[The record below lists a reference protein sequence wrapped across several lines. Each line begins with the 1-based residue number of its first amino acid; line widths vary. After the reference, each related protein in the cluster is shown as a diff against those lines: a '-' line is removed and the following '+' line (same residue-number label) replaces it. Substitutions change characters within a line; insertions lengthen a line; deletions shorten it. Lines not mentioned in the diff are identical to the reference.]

1 MSKAWLRRTVTI
13 TVLGLIDILVTL
25 LVPVWVVLFS
35 AYDLARG
42 KRRMPTVRLMSFG
55 LLWAWIETAGVFLM
69 FVLWAT
75 GQSRNHGAHYRIQRW
90 WCGRIIAALRLT
102 VGLRVTIIGTEHVDR
117 GPYVVF
123 CRHASLA
130 DSIISCFIVNNTLGL
145 EPRYVL
151 KSDLEMV
158 PCLDLLGHRTPN
170 CFVRRGS
177 SNVAGELAALM
188 QMMDG
193 LAEGQAAVIFPEGSR
208 ANPEKR
214 ERELARLAERHPDR
228 HARLGRL
235 QRLIPPKPAG
245 AKAMLDA
252 APRADVITVWH
263 EGLDGLD
270 TFPGMLAAL
279 AERKVGAH
287 VVVTVHPRA
296 EVDAAG
302 DFTEWI
308 DSRWVEM
315 DDAVARFT
323 QAAGV

>member
-13 TVLGLIDILVTL
+13 TVLGLIDILVTF
-25 LVPVWVVLFS
+25 LVPVWVPLF
-35 AYDLARG
+35 AVYDLARG
-42 KRRMPTVRLMSFG
+42 KVRMPTLRLMTFG

-69 FVLWAT
+69 FLLWAT
-75 GQSRNHGAHYRIQRW
+75 GQSRNHGAHYRTQRW

-102 VGLRVTIIGTEHVDR
+102 VGLRVSIIGTEHVDR

-188 QMMDG
+188 RMMDG
-193 LAEGQAAVIFPEGSR
+193 LGEGQAAVIFPEGSR

-228 HARLGRL
+228 HARLGGL

-252 APRADVITVWH
+252 APGADVITVWH

-270 TFPGMLAAL
+270 TFPGMLSAL
-279 AERKVGAH
+279 AERTVGAH

-296 EVDAAG
+296 EVDAAA

-308 DSRWVEM
+308 DRRWVEM